1 MLLAPV
7 VVVLHFVHLHHSILS
22 PCHICLGSWVGG
34 VIASGSKVRTQ
45 INSKKEH
52 SPRLYNQQLDLYIE
66 QPPQIEERL
75 AESYW
80 GQSMMVDGQ
89 QWDAFRFIE

>member
-1 MLLAPV
+1 MSYL
-7 VVVLHFVHLHHSILS
+7 F
-22 PCHICLGSWVGG
+22 GSWSWGG
-34 VIASGSKVRTQ
+34 GIASESKVRTQ

-80 GQSMMVDGQ
+80 DKSMMVDGQ
-89 QWDAFRFIE
+89 